1 MTVPPSPTVRPAD
14 GRLGVLTVGLGAVA
28 STLIAGVELV
38 KRGLAEPIGSLA
50 LMDTIRLGKR
60 KDDPAALIKDF
71 APIAKLEDVVFG
83 AWDPFPDDAY
93 VAAQRA
99 GVLDAGKH
107 VEAISDALRDVRP
120 MPAAFDRTYV
130 KNIDA
135 DNIKGKIGNRLMS
148 SRIAS
153 SITRFRD
160 EQRVD
165 RVVM

>member
-1 MTVPPSPTVRPAD
+1 MRPAD

-60 KDDPAALIKDF
+60 TDDRNPLIKDF
-71 APIAKLEDVVFG
+71 VPIATLDDIVFG

-107 VEAISDALRDVRP
+107 VEQISEALRDVRP
-120 MPAAFDRTYV
+120 MQAAFDRTYV

-135 DNIKGKIGNRLMS
+135 DNTHGQGRRS
-148 SRIAS
+148 GRCWRRSARTSTASGTRSRSTAS
-153 SITRFRD
+153 
-160 EQRVD
+160 
-165 RVVM
+165 